1 MPIIGPDFTV
11 DLDVESYPAME
22 KSIAAQIAEASL
34 MSWVIDNNEGVV
46 TVIRALSQKD
56 SAEDRLRCFKFFAN
70 DCWYAINQPGK
81 EENVS
86 KWTSRLE
93 TRLLKAFFNAYHRQI
108 CAAGI
113 LERDVKVKVPEDL
126 IGDMNRL
133 KKMLKFVGVSN
144 LSDAVDLLF
153 TKYGGNTVNIESD
166 EDSKKVL
173 NAMLLFN
180 DIDAKFL
187 DTSVKARS
195 YAINNNV
202 DKRWCAIRGI
212 SAASDE
218 LPTRFESVLHKRVIR
233 HSCPTFFR
241 KESEHNL
248 I

>member
-1 MPIIGPDFTV
+1 
-11 DLDVESYPAME
+11 
-22 KSIAAQIAEASL
+22 
-34 MSWVIDNNEGVV
+34 
-46 TVIRALSQKD
+46 
-56 SAEDRLRCFKFFAN
+56 
-70 DCWYAINQPGK
+70 
-81 EENVS
+81 
-86 KWTSRLE
+86 
-93 TRLLKAFFNAYHRQI
+93 
-108 CAAGI
+108 
-113 LERDVKVKVPEDL
+113 
-126 IGDMNRL
+126 
-133 KKMLKFVGVSN
+133 MLKFVGVSN

-153 TKYGGNTVNIESD
+153 SKYGGNTVNIDSD

-212 SAASDE
+212 SASSDE
-218 LPTRFESVLHKRVIR
+218 LPARYESVLHKRVIR

-241 KESEHNL
+241 EKVQNYGKNQLLTTEIFPIKSN